1 VSPRNSASAAAPCGC
16 AAVNEAGSASEADF
30 CATQFPLSLDLATG
44 ASSGVV
50 YGQLYEAG
58 VTEAAGGHA
67 LVRAQLGWGLPT
79 SNPQY
84 GSGFTWTNASFNAQ
98 QGNNDEYQASFNA
111 PGTAGSYRYAYRFS
125 LDEGVTWTVCDN
137 NQGDFGAGSNAG
149 LAFSFAD
156 LGVLTVT
163 TP

>member
-1 VSPRNSASAAAPCGC
+1 
-16 AAVNEAGSASEADF
+16 
-30 CATQFPLSLDLATG
+30 
-44 ASSGVV
+44 V

-149 LAFSFAD
+149 LAFSFED
-156 LGVLTVT
+156 LGALTVT
-163 TP
+163 P